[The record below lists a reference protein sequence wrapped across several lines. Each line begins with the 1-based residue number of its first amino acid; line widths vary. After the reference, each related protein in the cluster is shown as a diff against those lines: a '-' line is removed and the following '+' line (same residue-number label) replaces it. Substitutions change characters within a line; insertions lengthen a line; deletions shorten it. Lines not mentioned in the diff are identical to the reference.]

1 MVVEILV
8 NLGADIYAKDSR
20 GKTAFI
26 HATEKKHE
34 SVARKL
40 KELGAAADASGG
52 SENEGS

>member
-1 MVVEILV
+1 M

-52 SENEGS
+52 GENEGS